1 MFSLLIHSLIFTSKH
16 HNNTRNSQMHHR
28 HFESC
33 YILWF
38 HIIENVI
45 SLLSEQ
51 LLFVSFFVIGV
62 FLLIQLNLLA
72 IQNLQNMRKQDMIF
86 ILYFLHNRSLLA
98 HGEHMLLYVPFF
110 FSLSVFLFLF
120 FPLPS
125 SICNNCM
132 IVYLVSSG
140 LIGLQCNIA
149 TLDFHVVSCC
159 FRICWVCGFFSL

>member
-1 MFSLLIHSLIFTSKH
+1 
-16 HNNTRNSQMHHR
+16 MHHR

-45 SLLSEQ
+45 SVVSEQ

-62 FLLIQLNLLA
+62 FLLIQLNSLA

-98 HGEHMLLYVPFF
+98 HGELMLLYVPFF
-110 FSLSVFLFLF
+110 FPLSVFLIFIF
-120 FPLPS
+120 
-125 SICNNCM
+125 SITIINM
-132 IVYLVSSG
+132 QQVYDCLSCFKWIDWLV
-140 LIGLQCNIA
+140 
-149 TLDFHVVSCC
+149 V
-159 FRICWVCGFFSL
+159 